1 MNKNNNTERIK
12 MSVENDELNKIG
24 AMVLDEW
31 SVSQFISA
39 IDDYDIDIDIRGS
52 HIEKLCRAI
61 MEDKDE

>member
-1 MNKNNNTERIK
+1 

-39 IDDYDIDIDIRGS
+39 IDDYGINLDIRGS
-52 HIEKLCRAI
+52 HIEDLCKAI
-61 MEDKDE
+61 KKDREIAHERLY